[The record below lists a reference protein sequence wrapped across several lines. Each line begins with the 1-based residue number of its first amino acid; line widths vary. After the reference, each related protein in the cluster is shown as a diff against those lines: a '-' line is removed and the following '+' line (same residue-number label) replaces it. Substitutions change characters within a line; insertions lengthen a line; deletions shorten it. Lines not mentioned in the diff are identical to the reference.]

1 MRKLLLS
8 IVAASMTL
16 AACNAQSGYKV
27 TGTVE
32 GMPDGKAIIATVNGS
47 SLDTLAK
54 ADVKN
59 GSFEF
64 TGNVS
69 EPTGAYI
76 MVIGQR
82 GAIPFMLENAN
93 ITVNAGQAGLTVTG
107 SEGQKIYD
115 QFMAINTTT
124 QQEAMKLQQEYQA
137 ANGDQAK
144 MQAVQEAYAKLM
156 TDAQAKET
164 ELIKANPDSYVSTFV
179 IVSSMGQMEYEQ
191 LKERYNLLG
200 EKAKASAQGKAI
212 AAQIAKLESTAIGQ
226 IAPNFTIT
234 TPEGES
240 ISLYD
245 IKGKVKLIDFWASW
259 CGPCRH
265 EMKNLLPIYNEL
277 KGDDLE
283 FISISLDSKEEN
295 WRKMLEEE
303 KLPWVMLWDKEGFV
317 IGNKPNK
324 IQRAYGFYSIPFI
337 VLIDKEGRLL
347 AKDLRG
353 ERVKEE
359 ILKARANK

>member
-47 SLDTLAK
+47 TLDTLAK

-93 ITVNAGQAGLTVTG
+93 ITISAGQAGLTVTG

-115 QFMAINTTT
+115 QFMAINATA

-144 MQAVQEAYAKLM
+144 IQAIQEAYAKLM
-156 TDAQAKET
+156 TDVQAKET
-164 ELIKANPDSYVSTFV
+164 ELIKANPDSYVSAFV
-179 IVSSMGQMEYEQ
+179 IASGMGQMEYEQ

-200 EKAKASAQGKAI
+200 EKAKAGAQGKAI
-212 AAQIAKLESTAIGQ
+212 AAQIAKLESTAIDQ

-259 CGPCRH
+259 CGPCRGENPH
-265 EMKNLLPIYNEL
+265 IVEIYKEYHPKGLEIFGVSLDNNKEAWVKAIADDGLVWKHGSDLKGWQSAPAQLYSVTGIPHTVLLDENNKIIAKNLRGDEL
-277 KGDDLE
+277 KQ
-283 FISISLDSKEEN
+283 
-295 WRKMLEEE
+295 
-303 KLPWVMLWDKEGFV
+303 
-317 IGNKPNK
+317 K
-324 IQRAYGFYSIPFI
+324 IA
-337 VLIDKEGRLL
+337 ELL
-347 AKDLRG
+347 K
-353 ERVKEE
+353 
-359 ILKARANK
+359 

>member
-115 QFMAINTTT
+115 QFMAINASA

-144 MQAVQEAYAKLM
+144 IQAVQEAYAKLM

-191 LKERYNLLG
+191 LKERYSLLG

-259 CGPCRH
+259 CGPCRGENPH
-265 EMKNLLPIYNEL
+265 VVEIYKEYHPKGLEIFGVSLDNNKEAWVKAIADDGLVWKHGSDLKGWQSAPAQLYSVTGIPHTVLLDENIKIIAKNLRGDEL
-277 KGDDLE
+277 KQ
-283 FISISLDSKEEN
+283 
-295 WRKMLEEE
+295 
-303 KLPWVMLWDKEGFV
+303 
-317 IGNKPNK
+317 K
-324 IQRAYGFYSIPFI
+324 IA
-337 VLIDKEGRLL
+337 ELL
-347 AKDLRG
+347 K
-353 ERVKEE
+353 
-359 ILKARANK
+359 

>member
-245 IKGKVKLIDFWASW
+245 IKGKVKLVDFWASW
-259 CGPCRH
+259 CGPCRGENPH
-265 EMKNLLPIYNEL
+265 VVEIYKEYHPKGLEIFGVSLDNNKEAWVKAIADDGLVWKHGSDLKGWQSAPAKLYSVTGIPHTILLDENNKIIAKNLRGDEL
-277 KGDDLE
+277 KQ
-283 FISISLDSKEEN
+283 
-295 WRKMLEEE
+295 
-303 KLPWVMLWDKEGFV
+303 
-317 IGNKPNK
+317 K
-324 IQRAYGFYSIPFI
+324 IA
-337 VLIDKEGRLL
+337 ELL
-347 AKDLRG
+347 K
-353 ERVKEE
+353 
-359 ILKARANK
+359 

>member
-179 IVSSMGQMEYEQ
+179 IVSGMGQMEYEQ

-245 IKGKVKLIDFWASW
+245 IKGKVKLIDFCASW
-259 CGPCRH
+259 CGPCRGENPH
-265 EMKNLLPIYNEL
+265 VVEIYKEYHPKGLEIFGVSLDNNKEAWVKAIADDGLVWKHGSDLKGWQSAPAQLYSVSGIPHTVLLDENNKIIAKNLRGDEL
-277 KGDDLE
+277 KQ
-283 FISISLDSKEEN
+283 
-295 WRKMLEEE
+295 
-303 KLPWVMLWDKEGFV
+303 
-317 IGNKPNK
+317 K
-324 IQRAYGFYSIPFI
+324 IA
-337 VLIDKEGRLL
+337 ELL
-347 AKDLRG
+347 K
-353 ERVKEE
+353 
-359 ILKARANK
+359 

>member
-1 MRKLLLS
+1 
-8 IVAASMTL
+8 
-16 AACNAQSGYKV
+16 
-27 TGTVE
+27 
-32 GMPDGKAIIATVNGS
+32 
-47 SLDTLAK
+47 
-54 ADVKN
+54 
-59 GSFEF
+59 
-64 TGNVS
+64 
-69 EPTGAYI
+69 
-76 MVIGQR
+76 
-82 GAIPFMLENAN
+82 
-93 ITVNAGQAGLTVTG
+93 
-107 SEGQKIYD
+107 
-115 QFMAINTTT
+115 MAINTTT

-179 IVSSMGQMEYEQ
+179 IVSGMGQMEYEQ

-259 CGPCRH
+259 CGPCRGENPH
-265 EMKNLLPIYNEL
+265 VVEIYKEYHPKGLEIFGVSLDNNKEAWVKAIADDGLVWKHGSDLKGWQSAPAQLYSVSGIPHTVLLDENNKIIAKNLRGDEL
-277 KGDDLE
+277 KQ
-283 FISISLDSKEEN
+283 
-295 WRKMLEEE
+295 
-303 KLPWVMLWDKEGFV
+303 
-317 IGNKPNK
+317 K
-324 IQRAYGFYSIPFI
+324 IA
-337 VLIDKEGRLL
+337 ELL
-347 AKDLRG
+347 K
-353 ERVKEE
+353 
-359 ILKARANK
+359 

>member
-54 ADVKN
+54 ADEKH

-115 QFMAINTTT
+115 QFKAINTTT
-124 QQEAMKLQQEYQA
+124 QQAAKKLQQEYQA

-259 CGPCRH
+259 CGPCRGETPH
-265 EMKNLLPIYNEL
+265 VVEIYKEYHPKGLEIFGVSLDNNKEAWVKAIADDGLVWKHGSDLKGWQSAPAQLYSVSGIPHTVLLDENNKIIAKNLRGDEL
-277 KGDDLE
+277 KQ
-283 FISISLDSKEEN
+283 
-295 WRKMLEEE
+295 
-303 KLPWVMLWDKEGFV
+303 
-317 IGNKPNK
+317 K
-324 IQRAYGFYSIPFI
+324 IA
-337 VLIDKEGRLL
+337 ELL
-347 AKDLRG
+347 K
-353 ERVKEE
+353 
-359 ILKARANK
+359 

>member
-144 MQAVQEAYAKLM
+144 MQALQEAYAKLM

-179 IVSSMGQMEYEQ
+179 IVSGMGQMEYEQ

-245 IKGKVKLIDFWASW
+245 IKGKVKLIDLWAAW
-259 CGPCRH
+259 CGPCRGENPH
-265 EMKNLLPIYNEL
+265 VVEIYKEYHPKGLEIFGVSLDNNKEAWVKAIADDGLVWKHGSDLKGWQSAPAQLYSVSGIPHTVLLDENNKIIAKNLRGDEL
-277 KGDDLE
+277 KQ
-283 FISISLDSKEEN
+283 
-295 WRKMLEEE
+295 
-303 KLPWVMLWDKEGFV
+303 
-317 IGNKPNK
+317 K
-324 IQRAYGFYSIPFI
+324 IA
-337 VLIDKEGRLL
+337 ELL
-347 AKDLRG
+347 K
-353 ERVKEE
+353 
-359 ILKARANK
+359 

>member
-179 IVSSMGQMEYEQ
+179 IVSGMGQMEYEQ

-259 CGPCRH
+259 CGPCRGENPH
-265 EMKNLLPIYNEL
+265 VVEIYKEYHPKGLEIFGVSLDNNKEAWVKAIADDGLVWKHGSDL
-277 KGDDLE
+277 KGWQSAPAQLYSVSG
-283 FISISLDSKEEN
+283 IPHTVLLDEN
-295 WRKMLEEE
+295 
-303 KLPWVMLWDKEGFV
+303 
-317 IGNKPNK
+317 NK
-324 IQRAYGFYSIPFI
+324 II
-337 VLIDKEGRLL
+337 KT
-347 AKDLRG
+347 KDC
-353 ERVKEE
+353 
-359 ILKARANK
+359 

>member
-59 GSFEF
+59 CSFEF

-179 IVSSMGQMEYEQ
+179 IVSGMGQMEYEQ

-259 CGPCRH
+259 CGPCRGENPH
-265 EMKNLLPIYNEL
+265 VVEIYKEYHPKGLEIFGVSLDNNKEAWVKAIADDGLVWKHGSDLKGWQSAPAQLYSVSGIPHTVLLDENNKIIAKNLRGDEL
-277 KGDDLE
+277 KQ
-283 FISISLDSKEEN
+283 
-295 WRKMLEEE
+295 
-303 KLPWVMLWDKEGFV
+303 
-317 IGNKPNK
+317 K
-324 IQRAYGFYSIPFI
+324 IA
-337 VLIDKEGRLL
+337 ELL
-347 AKDLRG
+347 K
-353 ERVKEE
+353 
-359 ILKARANK
+359 

>member
-259 CGPCRH
+259 CGPGRGENPH
-265 EMKNLLPIYNEL
+265 VVEIYKEYHPKGLEIFGVSLDNNKEAWVKAIADDGLVWKHGSDLKGWQSAPAQLYSVTGIPHTVLLDENNKIIAKNLRGDEL
-277 KGDDLE
+277 KQ
-283 FISISLDSKEEN
+283 
-295 WRKMLEEE
+295 
-303 KLPWVMLWDKEGFV
+303 
-317 IGNKPNK
+317 K
-324 IQRAYGFYSIPFI
+324 IA
-337 VLIDKEGRLL
+337 ELL
-347 AKDLRG
+347 K
-353 ERVKEE
+353 
-359 ILKARANK
+359 

>member
-137 ANGDQAK
+137 AHGDQAK

-179 IVSSMGQMEYEQ
+179 IVSGMGQMEYEQ

-259 CGPCRH
+259 CGPCRGENPH
-265 EMKNLLPIYNEL
+265 VVEIYKEYHPKGLEIFGVSLDNNKEAWVKAIADDGLVWKHGSDLKGWQSAPAQLYSVSGIPHTVLLDENNKIIAKNLRGDEL
-277 KGDDLE
+277 KQ
-283 FISISLDSKEEN
+283 
-295 WRKMLEEE
+295 
-303 KLPWVMLWDKEGFV
+303 
-317 IGNKPNK
+317 K
-324 IQRAYGFYSIPFI
+324 IA
-337 VLIDKEGRLL
+337 ELL
-347 AKDLRG
+347 K
-353 ERVKEE
+353 
-359 ILKARANK
+359 

>member
-115 QFMAINTTT
+115 QFMAINATA

-179 IVSSMGQMEYEQ
+179 IVSGMGQMEYEQ

-259 CGPCRH
+259 CGPCRGENPH
-265 EMKNLLPIYNEL
+265 VVEIYKEYHP
-277 KGDDLE
+277 KGLE
-283 FISISLDSKEEN
+283 IFGVSLDNNKEAWVKAIADDGLVWKHGSDLQGWKSAPAKLYSVSGIPHTVLLDEN
-295 WRKMLEEE
+295 
-303 KLPWVMLWDKEGFV
+303 
-317 IGNKPNK
+317 NK
-324 IQRAYGFYSIPFI
+324 II
-337 VLIDKEGRLL
+337 
-347 AKDLRG
+347 AKNLRG
-353 ERVKEE
+353 EELKQKIAE
-359 ILKARANK
+359 ILK

>member
-47 SLDTLAK
+47 TLDTLAK

-93 ITVNAGQAGLTVTG
+93 ITISAGQAGLTVTG

-259 CGPCRH
+259 CGPCRGENPH
-265 EMKNLLPIYNEL
+265 VVEIYKEYHPKGLEIFGVSLDNNKEAWVKAIADDGLVWKHGSDLKGWQSAPAQLYSVTGIPHTVLLDENNKIIAKNLRGDEL
-277 KGDDLE
+277 KQ
-283 FISISLDSKEEN
+283 
-295 WRKMLEEE
+295 
-303 KLPWVMLWDKEGFV
+303 
-317 IGNKPNK
+317 K
-324 IQRAYGFYSIPFI
+324 IA
-337 VLIDKEGRLL
+337 ELL
-347 AKDLRG
+347 K
-353 ERVKEE
+353 
-359 ILKARANK
+359 

>member
-47 SLDTLAK
+47 TLDTLAK

-93 ITVNAGQAGLTVTG
+93 ITISAGQAGLTVTG

-115 QFMAINTTT
+115 QFMAINAAV

-144 MQAVQEAYAKLM
+144 IQAIQEAYAKLM
-156 TDAQAKET
+156 TDVQAKET
-164 ELIKANPDSYVSTFV
+164 ELIKANPDSYVSAFV
-179 IVSSMGQMEYEQ
+179 IASGMGQMEYEQ

-200 EKAKASAQGKAI
+200 EKAKAGAQGKAI

-259 CGPCRH
+259 CGPCRGENPH
-265 EMKNLLPIYNEL
+265 VVEIYKEYHPKGLEIFGVSLDNNKEAWVKAIADDGLVWKHGSDLKGWQSAPAQLYSVTGIPHTVLLDENNKIIAKNLRGDEL
-277 KGDDLE
+277 KQ
-283 FISISLDSKEEN
+283 
-295 WRKMLEEE
+295 
-303 KLPWVMLWDKEGFV
+303 
-317 IGNKPNK
+317 K
-324 IQRAYGFYSIPFI
+324 IA
-337 VLIDKEGRLL
+337 ELL
-347 AKDLRG
+347 K
-353 ERVKEE
+353 
-359 ILKARANK
+359 

>member
-82 GAIPFMLENAN
+82 GAIPFILENAN

-259 CGPCRH
+259 CGPCRGENPH
-265 EMKNLLPIYNEL
+265 VVEIYKEYHPKGLEIFGVSLDNNKEAWVKAIADDGLVWKHGSDLKGWQSAPAQLYSVSGIPHTVLLDENNKIIAKNLRGDEL
-277 KGDDLE
+277 KQ
-283 FISISLDSKEEN
+283 
-295 WRKMLEEE
+295 
-303 KLPWVMLWDKEGFV
+303 
-317 IGNKPNK
+317 K
-324 IQRAYGFYSIPFI
+324 IA
-337 VLIDKEGRLL
+337 ELL
-347 AKDLRG
+347 K
-353 ERVKEE
+353 
-359 ILKARANK
+359 

>member
-240 ISLYD
+240 ISLYG

-259 CGPCRH
+259 CGPCRGENPH
-265 EMKNLLPIYNEL
+265 VVEIYKEYHPKGLEIFGVSLDNNKEAWVKAIADDGLVWKHGSDLKGWQSAPAQLYSVSGIPHTVLLDENNKIIAKNLRGDEL
-277 KGDDLE
+277 KQ
-283 FISISLDSKEEN
+283 
-295 WRKMLEEE
+295 
-303 KLPWVMLWDKEGFV
+303 
-317 IGNKPNK
+317 K
-324 IQRAYGFYSIPFI
+324 IA
-337 VLIDKEGRLL
+337 ELL
-347 AKDLRG
+347 K
-353 ERVKEE
+353 
-359 ILKARANK
+359 

>member
-115 QFMAINTTT
+115 QFMAINATA

-144 MQAVQEAYAKLM
+144 IQAIQEAYAKLM

-164 ELIKANPDSYVSTFV
+164 ELIKANPESYVSTFV
-179 IVSSMGQMEYEQ
+179 IVSGMGQMEYEQ

-259 CGPCRH
+259 CGPCRGENPH
-265 EMKNLLPIYNEL
+265 VVEIYKEYHPKGLEIFGVSLDNNKEAWVKAIADDGLVWKHGSDLKGWQSAPAQLYSVSGIPHTVLLDENNKIIAKNLRGDEL
-277 KGDDLE
+277 KQ
-283 FISISLDSKEEN
+283 
-295 WRKMLEEE
+295 
-303 KLPWVMLWDKEGFV
+303 
-317 IGNKPNK
+317 K
-324 IQRAYGFYSIPFI
+324 IA
-337 VLIDKEGRLL
+337 ELL
-347 AKDLRG
+347 K
-353 ERVKEE
+353 
-359 ILKARANK
+359 

>member
-1 MRKLLLS
+1 M
-8 IVAASMTL
+8 
-16 AACNAQSGYKV
+16 
-27 TGTVE
+27 
-32 GMPDGKAIIATVNGS
+32 
-47 SLDTLAK
+47 
-54 ADVKN
+54 KN

-93 ITVNAGQAGLTVTG
+93 ITISAGQAGLTVTG

-115 QFMAINTTT
+115 QFMAINATA
-124 QQEAMKLQQEYQA
+124 QQEAMKLQQEYHA

-144 MQAVQEAYAKLM
+144 IQAIQEAYAKLM
-156 TDAQAKET
+156 TDVQAKET
-164 ELIKANPDSYVSTFV
+164 ELIKANPDSYVSAFV
-179 IVSSMGQMEYEQ
+179 IASGMGQMEYEQ

-200 EKAKASAQGKAI
+200 EKAKAGAQGKAI

-259 CGPCRH
+259 CGPCRGENPH
-265 EMKNLLPIYNEL
+265 VVEIYKEYHPKGLEIFGVSLDNNKEAWVKAIADDGLVWKHGSDLKGWQSAPAQLYSVTGIPHTVLLDENNKIIAKNLRGDEL
-277 KGDDLE
+277 KQ
-283 FISISLDSKEEN
+283 
-295 WRKMLEEE
+295 
-303 KLPWVMLWDKEGFV
+303 
-317 IGNKPNK
+317 K
-324 IQRAYGFYSIPFI
+324 IA
-337 VLIDKEGRLL
+337 ELL
-347 AKDLRG
+347 K
-353 ERVKEE
+353 
-359 ILKARANK
+359 

>member
-32 GMPDGKAIIATVNGS
+32 GMPDGKAIIATINGS

-115 QFMAINTTT
+115 QFMAINATA

-144 MQAVQEAYAKLM
+144 IQAIQEAYAKLM
-156 TDAQAKET
+156 TDTQAKET

-179 IVSSMGQMEYEQ
+179 IVSGMGQMEYEQ

-259 CGPCRH
+259 CGPCRGENPH
-265 EMKNLLPIYNEL
+265 VVEIYKEYHPKGLEIFGVSLDNNKEAWIKAIADDGLVWKHGSDLKGWQSAPAQLYSVSGIPHTVLLDENNKIIAKNLRGDEL
-277 KGDDLE
+277 KQ
-283 FISISLDSKEEN
+283 
-295 WRKMLEEE
+295 
-303 KLPWVMLWDKEGFV
+303 
-317 IGNKPNK
+317 K
-324 IQRAYGFYSIPFI
+324 IA
-337 VLIDKEGRLL
+337 ELL
-347 AKDLRG
+347 K
-353 ERVKEE
+353 
-359 ILKARANK
+359 

>member
-76 MVIGQR
+76 MVIGQI

-115 QFMAINTTT
+115 QFMAINATA

-144 MQAVQEAYAKLM
+144 IQAIQEAYAKLM

-179 IVSSMGQMEYEQ
+179 IVSGMGQMEYEQ

-259 CGPCRH
+259 CGPCRGENPH
-265 EMKNLLPIYNEL
+265 VVEIYKEYHPKGLFIFGVSLDNNKEAWVKAIADDGLVWKHGSDLKGWQSAPAQLYSVSGIPHTVLLDENNKIIAKNLRGDEL
-277 KGDDLE
+277 KQ
-283 FISISLDSKEEN
+283 
-295 WRKMLEEE
+295 
-303 KLPWVMLWDKEGFV
+303 
-317 IGNKPNK
+317 K
-324 IQRAYGFYSIPFI
+324 IA
-337 VLIDKEGRLL
+337 ELL
-347 AKDLRG
+347 K
-353 ERVKEE
+353 
-359 ILKARANK
+359 

>member
-1 MRKLLLS
+1 
-8 IVAASMTL
+8 
-16 AACNAQSGYKV
+16 
-27 TGTVE
+27 
-32 GMPDGKAIIATVNGS
+32 MPDGKAIIATVNGS

-179 IVSSMGQMEYEQ
+179 IVSGMGQMEYEQ

-259 CGPCRH
+259 CGPCRGENPH
-265 EMKNLLPIYNEL
+265 VVEIYKEYHPKGLEIFGVSLDNNKEAWVKAIADDGLVWKHGSDLKGWQSAPAQLYSVSGIPHTVLLDENNKIIAKNLRGDEL
-277 KGDDLE
+277 KQ
-283 FISISLDSKEEN
+283 
-295 WRKMLEEE
+295 
-303 KLPWVMLWDKEGFV
+303 
-317 IGNKPNK
+317 K
-324 IQRAYGFYSIPFI
+324 IA
-337 VLIDKEGRLL
+337 ELL
-347 AKDLRG
+347 K
-353 ERVKEE
+353 
-359 ILKARANK
+359 

>member
-115 QFMAINTTT
+115 QFMAINATA

-191 LKERYNLLG
+191 LKERYSLLG

-259 CGPCRH
+259 CGPCRGENPH
-265 EMKNLLPIYNEL
+265 VVEIYKEYHPKGLEIFGVSLDNNKEAWVKAIADDGLVWKHGSDLKGWQSAPAQLYSVSGIPHTVLLDENNKIIAKNLRGDEL
-277 KGDDLE
+277 KQ
-283 FISISLDSKEEN
+283 
-295 WRKMLEEE
+295 
-303 KLPWVMLWDKEGFV
+303 
-317 IGNKPNK
+317 K
-324 IQRAYGFYSIPFI
+324 IA
-337 VLIDKEGRLL
+337 ELL
-347 AKDLRG
+347 K
-353 ERVKEE
+353 
-359 ILKARANK
+359 

>member
-115 QFMAINTTT
+115 QFMAINATA

-259 CGPCRH
+259 CGPCRGENPH
-265 EMKNLLPIYNEL
+265 VVEIYKEYHPKGLEIFGVSLDNNKEAWVKAIADDGLVWKHGSDLKGWQSAPAQLYSVSGIPHTVLLDENNKIIAKNLRGDEL
-277 KGDDLE
+277 KQ
-283 FISISLDSKEEN
+283 
-295 WRKMLEEE
+295 
-303 KLPWVMLWDKEGFV
+303 
-317 IGNKPNK
+317 K
-324 IQRAYGFYSIPFI
+324 IA
-337 VLIDKEGRLL
+337 ELL
-347 AKDLRG
+347 K
-353 ERVKEE
+353 
-359 ILKARANK
+359 

>member
-27 TGTVE
+27 TGTIE
-32 GMPDGKAIIATVNGS
+32 GMPDGKAFIANFDGTN
-47 SLDTLAK
+47 LDTLAK

-164 ELIKANPDSYVSTFV
+164 ELIKANQDSYVSSFV

-259 CGPCRH
+259 CGPCRGENPH
-265 EMKNLLPIYNEL
+265 VVEIYKEYHPKGLEIFGVSLDNNKEAWVKAIADDGLVWKHGSDLKGWQSAPAQLYSVSGIPHTVLLDENNKIIAKNLRGDEL
-277 KGDDLE
+277 KQ
-283 FISISLDSKEEN
+283 
-295 WRKMLEEE
+295 
-303 KLPWVMLWDKEGFV
+303 
-317 IGNKPNK
+317 K
-324 IQRAYGFYSIPFI
+324 IA
-337 VLIDKEGRLL
+337 ELL
-347 AKDLRG
+347 K
-353 ERVKEE
+353 
-359 ILKARANK
+359 

>member
-1 MRKLLLS
+1 
-8 IVAASMTL
+8 MTL

-47 SLDTLAK
+47 TLDTLAK

-93 ITVNAGQAGLTVTG
+93 ITISAGQAGLTVTG

-115 QFMAINTTT
+115 QFMAINATA

-144 MQAVQEAYAKLM
+144 IQAIQEAYAKLM
-156 TDAQAKET
+156 TDVQAKET
-164 ELIKANPDSYVSTFV
+164 ELIKANPDSYVSAFV
-179 IVSSMGQMEYEQ
+179 IASGMGQMEYEQ

-200 EKAKASAQGKAI
+200 EKAKAGAQGKAI

-259 CGPCRH
+259 CGPCRGENPH
-265 EMKNLLPIYNEL
+265 VVEIYKEYHPKGLEIFGVSLDNNKEAWVKAIADDGLVWKHGSDLKGWQSAPAQLYSVTGIPHTVLLDENNKIIAKNLRGDEL
-277 KGDDLE
+277 KQ
-283 FISISLDSKEEN
+283 
-295 WRKMLEEE
+295 
-303 KLPWVMLWDKEGFV
+303 
-317 IGNKPNK
+317 K
-324 IQRAYGFYSIPFI
+324 IA
-337 VLIDKEGRLL
+337 ELL
-347 AKDLRG
+347 K
-353 ERVKEE
+353 
-359 ILKARANK
+359 

>member
-47 SLDTLAK
+47 TLDTLAK

-200 EKAKASAQGKAI
+200 EKAKAGAQGKAI

-259 CGPCRH
+259 CGPCRGENPH
-265 EMKNLLPIYNEL
+265 VVEIYKEYHPKGLEIFGVSLDNNKEAWVKAIADDGLVWKHGSDLKGWQSAPAQLYSVTGIPHTVLLDENNKIIAKNLRGDEL
-277 KGDDLE
+277 KQ
-283 FISISLDSKEEN
+283 
-295 WRKMLEEE
+295 
-303 KLPWVMLWDKEGFV
+303 
-317 IGNKPNK
+317 K
-324 IQRAYGFYSIPFI
+324 IA
-337 VLIDKEGRLL
+337 ELL
-347 AKDLRG
+347 K
-353 ERVKEE
+353 
-359 ILKARANK
+359 

>member
-93 ITVNAGQAGLTVTG
+93 ITISAGQAGLTVTG

-115 QFMAINTTT
+115 QFMAINATA
-124 QQEAMKLQQEYQA
+124 QQEAMKLQQEFQA

-144 MQAVQEAYAKLM
+144 IQAIQEAYAKLM
-156 TDAQAKET
+156 TDVQAKET
-164 ELIKANPDSYVSTFV
+164 ELIKANPDSYVSAFV
-179 IVSSMGQMEYEQ
+179 IASGMGQMEYEQ

-200 EKAKASAQGKAI
+200 EKAKAGAQGKAI

-259 CGPCRH
+259 CGPCRGENPH
-265 EMKNLLPIYNEL
+265 VVEIYKEYHPKGLEIFGVSLDNNKEAWVKAIADDGLVWKHGSDLKGWQSAPAQLYSVTGIPHTVLLDENNKIIAKNLRGDEL
-277 KGDDLE
+277 KQ
-283 FISISLDSKEEN
+283 
-295 WRKMLEEE
+295 
-303 KLPWVMLWDKEGFV
+303 
-317 IGNKPNK
+317 K
-324 IQRAYGFYSIPFI
+324 IA
-337 VLIDKEGRLL
+337 ELL
-347 AKDLRG
+347 K
-353 ERVKEE
+353 
-359 ILKARANK
+359 

>member
-1 MRKLLLS
+1 
-8 IVAASMTL
+8 
-16 AACNAQSGYKV
+16 
-27 TGTVE
+27 
-32 GMPDGKAIIATVNGS
+32 
-47 SLDTLAK
+47 
-54 ADVKN
+54 
-59 GSFEF
+59 
-64 TGNVS
+64 
-69 EPTGAYI
+69 

-115 QFMAINTTT
+115 QFMAINASA

-144 MQAVQEAYAKLM
+144 IQAVQEAYAKLM

-191 LKERYNLLG
+191 LKERYSLLG

-259 CGPCRH
+259 CGPCRGENPH
-265 EMKNLLPIYNEL
+265 VVEIYKEYHPKGLEIFGVSLDNNKEAWVKAIADDGLVWKHGSDLKGWQSAPAQLYSVTGIPHTVLLDENNKIIAKNLRGDEL
-277 KGDDLE
+277 KQ
-283 FISISLDSKEEN
+283 
-295 WRKMLEEE
+295 
-303 KLPWVMLWDKEGFV
+303 
-317 IGNKPNK
+317 K
-324 IQRAYGFYSIPFI
+324 IA
-337 VLIDKEGRLL
+337 ELL
-347 AKDLRG
+347 K
-353 ERVKEE
+353 
-359 ILKARANK
+359 

>member
-115 QFMAINTTT
+115 QFMAINASS

-144 MQAVQEAYAKLM
+144 IQAVQEAYAKLM

-191 LKERYNLLG
+191 LKERYSLLG

-259 CGPCRH
+259 CGPCRGENPH
-265 EMKNLLPIYNEL
+265 VVEIYKEYHPKGLEIFGVSLDNNKEAWVKAIADDGLVWKHGSDLKGWQSAPAQLYSVTGIPHTVLLDENNKIIAKNLRGDEL
-277 KGDDLE
+277 KQ
-283 FISISLDSKEEN
+283 
-295 WRKMLEEE
+295 
-303 KLPWVMLWDKEGFV
+303 
-317 IGNKPNK
+317 K
-324 IQRAYGFYSIPFI
+324 IA
-337 VLIDKEGRLL
+337 ELL
-347 AKDLRG
+347 K
-353 ERVKEE
+353 
-359 ILKARANK
+359 

>member
-8 IVAASMTL
+8 IVAASMTF

-47 SLDTLAK
+47 TLDTLAK

-93 ITVNAGQAGLTVTG
+93 ITISAGQAGLTVTG

-115 QFMAINTTT
+115 QFMAINATA
-124 QQEAMKLQQEYQA
+124 QQEAMKLQQEFQA

-144 MQAVQEAYAKLM
+144 IQAIQEAYAKLM
-156 TDAQAKET
+156 TDVQAKET
-164 ELIKANPDSYVSTFV
+164 ELIKANPDSYVSAFV
-179 IVSSMGQMEYEQ
+179 IASGMGQMEYEQ

-200 EKAKASAQGKAI
+200 EKAKAGAQGKAI

-259 CGPCRH
+259 CGPCRGENPH
-265 EMKNLLPIYNEL
+265 VVEIYKEYHPKGLEIFGVSLDNNKEAWVKAIADDGLVWKHGSDLKGWQSAPAQLYSVTGIPHTVLLDENNKIIAKNLRGDEL
-277 KGDDLE
+277 KQ
-283 FISISLDSKEEN
+283 
-295 WRKMLEEE
+295 
-303 KLPWVMLWDKEGFV
+303 
-317 IGNKPNK
+317 K
-324 IQRAYGFYSIPFI
+324 IA
-337 VLIDKEGRLL
+337 ELL
-347 AKDLRG
+347 K
-353 ERVKEE
+353 
-359 ILKARANK
+359 

>member
-179 IVSSMGQMEYEQ
+179 IVSSMGQKEYEQ

-259 CGPCRH
+259 CGPCRGENPH
-265 EMKNLLPIYNEL
+265 VVEIYKEYHPKGLEIFGVSLDNNKEAWVKAIADDGLVWKHGSDLKGWQSAPAQLYSVSGIPHTVLLDENNKIIAKNLRGDEL
-277 KGDDLE
+277 KQ
-283 FISISLDSKEEN
+283 
-295 WRKMLEEE
+295 
-303 KLPWVMLWDKEGFV
+303 
-317 IGNKPNK
+317 K
-324 IQRAYGFYSIPFI
+324 IA
-337 VLIDKEGRLL
+337 ELL
-347 AKDLRG
+347 K
-353 ERVKEE
+353 
-359 ILKARANK
+359 